1 MSELEKTPPTQS
13 EVDALL
19 DPDILSGRQI
29 AVLKKMDEKNVD
41 TGDLEAALA
50 GFLVAYEAAKATDP
64 PPSNDGVV
72 EGGQA

>member
-41 TGDLEAALA
+41 TGDLEAA
-50 GFLVAYEAAKATDP
+50 KATDP

-72 EGGQA
+72 EGGPA